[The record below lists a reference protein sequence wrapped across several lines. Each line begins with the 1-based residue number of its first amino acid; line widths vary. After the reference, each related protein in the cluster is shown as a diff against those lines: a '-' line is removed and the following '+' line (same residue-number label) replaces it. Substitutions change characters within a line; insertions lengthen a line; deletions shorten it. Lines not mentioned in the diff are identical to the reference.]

1 MPSYFTRLNVY
12 LVEVSLGVRDKGPYL
27 VSSCD
32 IRRAKP
38 TVVSDPLQGDAI
50 LRLKSE
56 HQFNQV
62 FKLAAELP
70 RFSARLQH
78 NRVVLWSFKL
88 KQKAPD
94 EDNKALG
101 MFQHIKECANEHTEQ
116 EF

>member
-88 KQKAPD
+88 KQKAAHK
-94 EDNKALG
+94 NHKAPS
-101 MFQHIKECANEHTEQ
+101 MFQHVKESANKQAEQ
-116 EF
+116 KF